1 MHWISVIIGLVVAWA
16 IIFFI
21 GPKPYVVSYYE
32 PVADEPVVGVAMSEL
47 DAMMMAVGLISE
59 STIEVAPSPAPAP
72 APAPM
77 MESVADMAM
86 MDTDLSMAMMDN
98 EFSMSPAPAPSP
110 MEISEST
117 EDLSGQDTGAIPPP
131 F

>member
-32 PVADEPVVGVAMSEL
+32 PEADEPVVGVAMSEL

-59 STIEVAPSPAPAP
+59 STIDEELSMAPSPAP

-98 EFSMSPAPAPSP
+98 EFSMSPAPSP